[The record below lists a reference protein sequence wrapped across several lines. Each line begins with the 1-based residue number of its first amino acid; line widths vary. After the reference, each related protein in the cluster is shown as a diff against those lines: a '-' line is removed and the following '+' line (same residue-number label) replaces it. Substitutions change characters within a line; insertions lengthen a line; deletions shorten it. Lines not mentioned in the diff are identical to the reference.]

1 VRRQFRPFKNS
12 WTVSE
17 VRIFGPMSDEFPAEI
32 AQIIDQQI
40 ESLAQL
46 EALLLLRKDPAR
58 YWTSEEIAKALYI
71 TPEMASLLLAD
82 MARRGLARTESQSAA
97 RFAYRPHDS
106 ETDRIVSELA
116 SLYQERRVAV
126 ISLIYSKPLNK
137 VQTFADA
144 FRLRKEN
151 PQ

>member
-1 VRRQFRPFKNS
+1 M
-12 WTVSE
+12 T
-17 VRIFGPMSDEFPAEI
+17 DEFPAGI
-32 AQIIDQQI
+32 AQFIDQQI

-46 EALLLLRKDPAR
+46 EAIILLRKDPAR

-71 TPEMASLLLAD
+71 TPDMAGLLLAE
-82 MARRGLARTESQSAA
+82 MARRGFARVESETPA
-97 RFAYRPHDS
+97 RFAYGPHDS
-106 ETDRIVSELA
+106 PTDRLVGELA
-116 SLYQERRVAV
+116 SLYHDRPVAV

-151 PQ
+151 QS

>member
-1 VRRQFRPFKNS
+1 
-12 WTVSE
+12 
-17 VRIFGPMSDEFPAEI
+17 MSVEFPAEI
-32 AQIIDQQI
+32 SQFIDMQI

-46 EALLLLRKDPAR
+46 EAILLLRQDPAR
-58 YWTSEEIAKALYI
+58 QWTSEEIAKALYI
-71 TPEMASLLLAD
+71 TPGMACLLLSD
-82 MARRGLARTESQSAA
+82 MARRGLARVESSTPA
-97 RFAYRPHDS
+97 RFAYGPHDS
-106 ETDRIVSELA
+106 ETDRLVGELA

-151 PQ
+151 PP